1 VEEIMSFVRIET
13 SDEDIRWINLSSISR
28 VTIGKDET
36 GVDLMVAVFADGDVD
51 DALTIRG
58 TDDVNNEAILEIER
72 ALNQHCE

>member
-1 VEEIMSFVRIET
+1 MSFVRIET

>member
-1 VEEIMSFVRIET
+1 MSFVKIET
-13 SDEDIRWINLSSISR
+13 SDEDTRWINLNSISR

-36 GVDLMVAVFADGDVD
+36 GVDLMIAVFADGDVD

-58 TDDVNNEAILEIER
+58 TDEVNKEAILEIER